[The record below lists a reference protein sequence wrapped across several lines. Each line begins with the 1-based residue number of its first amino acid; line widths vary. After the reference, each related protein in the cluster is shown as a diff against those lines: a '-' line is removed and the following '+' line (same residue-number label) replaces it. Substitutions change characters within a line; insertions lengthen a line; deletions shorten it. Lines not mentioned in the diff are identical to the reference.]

1 MTGACVTVVPER
13 LINAD
18 AHGWRLPAYTKLR
31 AMTPSRQVSRGA
43 SRHAGQREWR
53 ASDWPAR
60 GSGGGEGGVARASG
74 LSGLTYM
81 DGACEQTLPTETYV
95 AALAGVPTWLR
106 ATGQRSR
113 ADDQIMPPGRAW

>member
-1 MTGACVTVVPER
+1 MRPGTRVSGNGAPLIGPPGVV
-13 LINAD
+13 
-18 AHGWRLPAYTKLR
+18 
-31 AMTPSRQVSRGA
+31 
-43 SRHAGQREWR
+43 
-53 ASDWPAR
+53 
-60 GSGGGEGGVARASG
+60 GGGEGGVARASG

-81 DGACEQTLPTETYV
+81 DGACEQTLPTDTYV